1 MDNLSANFSTLIMS
15 MASSAAMSLGLAPD
29 PHTGKIHKDKNI
41 AKFNIDLLIMLKEKT
56 KNNLSEEENKLITSL
71 VSDLQVHFLK
81 MWSLKTSYNQIGAS

>member
-1 MDNLSANFSTLIMS
+1 MENLSANFSTLIMS

-29 PHTGKIHKDKNI
+29 PQTGKIHKDKNI

-56 KNNLSEEENKLITSL
+56 KNNLNEEENKLITSL

-81 MWSLKTSYNQIGAS
+81 M